1 MSKFV
6 YMILFPPGE
15 SVTVDGV
22 TIDNWYIAQA
32 AQRMIDEEGP
42 QRTMLA
48 LLAFPGFTI
57 QRLRLGEGSE

>member
-1 MSKFV
+1 MSKPVFMV
-6 YMILFPPGE
+6 KFSPGE

-22 TIDNWYIAQA
+22 TVDNWYIAQA

-57 QRLRLGEGSE
+57 QRLILDERSE